1 MTSTT
6 TRYRKTRPT
15 KTCTGVWNTV
25 KTTDDLWSVKTNE
38 IFYKQWNYLNRHNTK
53 TTIQNFYC
61 TNKQCPIVADPIPPR
76 HHIIGSPRHCITTY
90 PRHCITTYPRNCI
103 STSLYQ
109 HGTVSSLFMHPR
121 HYTTLQRFH
130 VTASPLWLTRQCR
143 TLVHSKVLDSSWTSS
158 VFVQLWRKIMF
169 RHSSSHSFKAYTLNL
184 YNKAYICTL

>member
-90 PRHCITTYPRNCI
+90 PRHCITTYPRNCVI
-103 STSLYQ
+103 TSLC
-109 HGTVSSLFMHPR
+109 HHVSRIHV
-121 HYTTLQRFH
+121 TTLHHH
-130 VTASPLWLTRQCR
+130 VSMSLHHHFLWLTRPCR

-169 RHSSSHSFKAYTLNL
+169 RHSSLHSLKAYTQNL
-184 YNKAYICTL
+184 YNKSYISTL